1 MSISNTIVKD
11 TALAYILYTSGS
23 TGLPK
28 GVCGTHRAI
37 LNRFKWGWK
46 RYPFVKNDIV
56 AQKTS
61 LNFVDSIFEIFGT
74 LAGGATLACV
84 PTPAKSDPEQLLMF
98 MRKFQVTRVVVVPSL
113 LRAMINIGT
122 QHSYMNDSDVGNK
135 NSTQEVAPGGLMQL
149 VPTCKIWTTSGEA
162 LSAKLA
168 RDFFCSIPKA
178 MLLNLYGSTEVAA
191 DVTFHELRSI
201 DDIPSGVNII
211 PIGKPIRKS
220 AVSILDPQTLKS
232 CPVGTTGELFISG
245 SNLARE
251 YWKRPEKTKAAF
263 VRLEVNHE
271 EHRQDFSN
279 SHALLK
285 TNVRYFRSGDFGYQ
299 EVKGGPIYFVGRR
312 DQQVKIRGHR
322 VECME
327 VEVLF
332 KSMPSVK
339 SCAVIASDKLG
350 NSVQLFCFV
359 QRMGYRQQRKE
370 NIVDGIYAW
379 GQRNLPAYMIPSP
392 NYCVSYTT
400 HPAQR
405 QIRSPIIERI
415 GSQKNV

>member
-1 MSISNTIVKD
+1 
-11 TALAYILYTSGS
+11 
-23 TGLPK
+23 
-28 GVCGTHRAI
+28 
-37 LNRFKWGWK
+37 
-46 RYPFVKNDIV
+46 
-56 AQKTS
+56 
-61 LNFVDSIFEIFGT
+61 
-74 LAGGATLACV
+74 
-84 PTPAKSDPEQLLMF
+84 
-98 MRKFQVTRVVVVPSL
+98 
-113 LRAMINIGT
+113 
-122 QHSYMNDSDVGNK
+122 
-135 NSTQEVAPGGLMQL
+135 MQL

-162 LSAKLA
+162 LSGKLA

-191 DVTFHELRSI
+191 DVTCHELRSI

-263 VRLEVNHE
+263 VWLEVNHE
-271 EHRQDFSN
+271 ERRQDFSN
-279 SHALLK
+279 PNALVK
-285 TNVRYFRSGDFGYQ
+285 TNMRYFRSGDFGYQ
-299 EVKGGPIYFVGRR
+299 KVKGGPIYFVGRR

-339 SCAVIASDKLG
+339 NCAVIASDKLG
-350 NSVQLFCFV
+350 NSVQLFLFCTTN
-359 QRMGYRQQRKE
+359 GLSTTKE
-370 NIVDGIYAW
+370 EHIVDGIYAW
-379 GQRNLPAYMIPSP
+379 GQKNLPAYMIPARVIVLATLPTLP
-392 NYCVSYTT
+392 NGKLDRQSLRELVLKKGYNITSSTNSSTSKHPLKNRYEKYTL
-400 HPAQR
+400 R
-405 QIRSPIIERI
+405 LW
-415 GSQKNV
+415 GNVLGLKMRL